1 MNLQGRFYGAFRESN
16 LWRWS
21 EIEKI
26 PFVAVVA
33 ADIYMDFLGG
43 DDAAPNRIRIK
54 EAYDTGAEVLAV
66 ACPGCMMMLE
76 DALKEEELEDK
87 MVVMDL
93 SELVRDACL
102 R

>member
-1 MNLQGRFYGAFRESN
+1 M
-16 LWRWS
+16 
-21 EIEKI
+21 
-26 PFVAVVA
+26 A